1 MVDSTWTARELPV
14 LEVIVD
20 AMEEHP
26 VKETALREIAQRTGF
41 CDEDLE
47 KAMARLAA
55 ARPPYFEGITIE
67 DLPYPIAVTS
77 VTERALLE
85 TEAWPNPEG
94 IVEALIASLVAA
106 AESEDDPETRSRW
119 RVLADGLASFAREV
133 AVGVVTNKL
142 SGL

>member
-1 MVDSTWTARELPV
+1 MKTFRRPWP
-14 LEVIVD
+14 
-20 AMEEHP
+20 
-26 VKETALREIAQRTGF
+26 
-41 CDEDLE
+41 
-47 KAMARLAA
+47 RLAA

-67 DLPYPIAVTS
+67 DLPYQIAVTS
-77 VTERALLE
+77 VTERALRE

-94 IVEALIASLVAA
+94 ILEALIASLVAA
-106 AESEDDPETRSRW
+106 AEAEDDPETRSRW